1 MHLPL
6 IEIREID
13 EPEAKSI
20 VPPTVEDFIILSF
33 GNSILEFE
41 ATLYQK
47 FLQLT
52 DGLIV
57 TLSNLFTD
65 PNFKDDI
72 VNPTKLTELNGK
84 VETAQTNLTNA
95 ENAYK
100 ANRNSTPLR
109 LDVKDK
115 QKILTEK
122 QEILETYLDGKTD
135 KVDVETYVLNQKTTK
150 IIQKTKIK
158 KTFTVTENGLT

>member
-1 MHLPL
+1 
-6 IEIREID
+6 
-13 EPEAKSI
+13 
-20 VPPTVEDFIILSF
+20 
-33 GNSILEFE
+33 
-41 ATLYQK
+41 
-47 FLQLT
+47 LT
-52 DGLIV
+52 
-57 TLSNLFTD
+57 N
-65 PNFKDDI
+65 K
-72 VNPTKLTELNGK
+72 NGE

-122 QEILETYLDGKTD
+122 QKILETYLNGKTD
-135 KVDVETYVLNQKTTK
+135 KVDVVTYVLNQTKTK